1 MTIPGIE
8 TVPYREP
15 AGPIPLV
22 FTQHVC
28 EHEWSKPQNDYAGE
42 RVGMRCKKCK
52 KMVIADADL
61 DGHPVVGTGRDV
73 WADDTGMGDG

>member
-28 EHEWSKPQNDYAGE
+28 EHEWSKPVHDYAGL
-42 RVGMRCKKCK
+42 RLGHWCKKCRK
-52 KMVIADADL
+52 GLVADTEL
-61 DGHPVVGTGRDV
+61 DGRIVPGSGQMV
-73 WADDTGMGDG
+73 WADQGTGDI